1 MAQLEALEAITTF
14 CFLADDIQ
22 NTVDELGALG
32 IMALGPI
39 VACTS
44 LSEDKVVWT
53 ERESLLFTEMHPN
66 SGVPPPCQR
75 ASTKLAPASKEW
87 KG

>member
-53 ERESLLFTEMHPN
+53 E
-66 SGVPPPCQR
+66 
-75 ASTKLAPASKEW
+75 
-87 KG
+87 